1 MTVKILFIKAKL
13 LICNFAEISAM
24 EIQIRLNPN
33 LYLKDPEQSEL
44 GRNIIKHSIEMIHD
58 VGFES
63 FTFKKLA
70 ANINTTEA
78 SVYRYFENK
87 HRLLSYIINW
97 YWTWMEYQ
105 FNFYTNTVKNPVQNI
120 NTLISLLVFEL
131 DDQFISAHINK
142 DKLYNIVT
150 SESNKL
156 YFTHHVEEDNKAR
169 MFKPYKD
176 LCHRISQVFNTYNA
190 KYRFAH
196 SLASTLVETA
206 HHQIFF
212 AHYLPSLTDFD
223 KRKIKT
229 ELKAFLS
236 HMAFSMLD
244 GKK

>member
-1 MTVKILFIKAKL
+1 
-13 LICNFAEISAM
+13 M

-33 LYLKDPEQSEL
+33 LYIKDPEQSEL
-44 GRNIIKHSIEMIHD
+44 GRNIIKYSTEMIHE

-105 FNFYTNTVKNPVQNI
+105 FSFYTGNVKDPVKNI

-131 DDQFISAHINK
+131 EDQFISTHINK
-142 DKLYNIVT
+142 NKLHNIVI

-156 YFTHHVEEDNKAR
+156 YFTHHVEQDNNAR

-176 LCHRISQVFNTYNA
+176 LCHRISLVFNSYNS
-190 KYRFAH
+190 KYRYAH

-206 HHQIFF
+206 HHQLFF
-212 AHYLPSLTDFD
+212 AQYLPSLTDFD
-223 KRKIKT
+223 KRKIT
-229 ELKAFLS
+229 DELKIFLS
-236 HMAFSMLD
+236 DMAFSILD
-244 GKK
+244 NKK

>member
-1 MTVKILFIKAKL
+1 
-13 LICNFAEISAM
+13 M

-33 LYLKDPEQSEL
+33 LYIKDPEQSEL
-44 GRNIIKHSIEMIHD
+44 GRNIIKHSIEMIHEL
-58 VGFES
+58 GFES

-105 FNFYTNTVKNPVQNI
+105 FNFYTGNIKDPVKNI
-120 NTLISLLVFEL
+120 NTLISLLAFEL
-131 DDQFISAHINK
+131 DDQFISTHINK
-142 DKLYNIVT
+142 NKLYNIVI

-156 YFTHHVEEDNKAR
+156 YFTHHVEQDNNAR

-176 LCHRISQVFNTYNA
+176 LCHRISIVFNSYNP
-190 KYRFAH
+190 KYKYAH

-206 HHQIFF
+206 HHQLFF
-212 AHYLPSLTDFD
+212 AQYLPSLTDFD
-223 KRKIKT
+223 KRKT
-229 ELKAFLS
+229 TDELKTFLS
-236 HMAFSMLD
+236 HMAFSILD
-244 GKK
+244 NKK

>member
-1 MTVKILFIKAKL
+1 MRR
-13 LICNFAEISAM
+13 E
-24 EIQIRLNPN
+24 R
-33 LYLKDPEQSEL
+33 
-44 GRNIIKHSIEMIHD
+44 
-58 VGFES
+58 
-63 FTFKKLA
+63 FTFKKLS

-105 FNFYTNTVKNPVQNI
+105 FNFYTGNTKNPVQNI

-131 DDQFISAHINK
+131 DDQFISTHISK

-150 SESNKL
+150 SESSKL
-156 YFTHHVEEDNKAR
+156 YFTHHVEEDNQAR

-176 LCHRISQVFNTYNA
+176 LCHRISLVFNEYNTS
-190 KYRFAH
+190 YRFSH

-206 HHQIFF
+206 HHQQFF
-212 AHYLPSLTDFD
+212 ARYLPSLTDFD

-244 GKK
+244 SKK